1 MTGGG
6 QEGPLSPCLSEVK
19 MGQEEANHFVLLMYM
34 RSTQTPPNALSAQAH
49 RHTLVPKGPNPSLEG
64 GSDRFPTLTGDTR
77 G

>member
-6 QEGPLSPCLSEVK
+6 QEGPLSPCVSEVK
-19 MGQEEANHFVLLMYM
+19 MGEEEANHFVLLMYT
-34 RSTQTPPNALSAQAH
+34 RSTQTPRNALSAQAH
-49 RHTLVPKGPNPSLEG
+49 TLEPKVPNPSLEG